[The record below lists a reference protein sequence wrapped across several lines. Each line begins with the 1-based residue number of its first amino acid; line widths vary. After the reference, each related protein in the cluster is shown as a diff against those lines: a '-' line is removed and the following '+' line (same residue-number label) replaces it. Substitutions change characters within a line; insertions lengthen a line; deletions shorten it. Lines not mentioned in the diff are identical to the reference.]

1 MHHTFKNKPTGHSI
15 ICGYDQDENYVF
27 MTIFDSE
34 ANIVYSN
41 LDEEKPQEIKDFR
54 IFEKRALDKFKI
66 IVPEDIS
73 IKIRVEAYN
82 R

>member
-1 MHHTFKNKPTGHSI
+1 MIYTFKNIPTGHTI
-15 ICGYDQDENYVF
+15 ICGYDQDEKYVF

-41 LDEEKPQEIKDFR
+41 LDEEKPQEIIDFK
-54 IFEKRALDKFKI
+54 FFVKRALDKFKI
-66 IVPEDIS
+66 KIPEDIS